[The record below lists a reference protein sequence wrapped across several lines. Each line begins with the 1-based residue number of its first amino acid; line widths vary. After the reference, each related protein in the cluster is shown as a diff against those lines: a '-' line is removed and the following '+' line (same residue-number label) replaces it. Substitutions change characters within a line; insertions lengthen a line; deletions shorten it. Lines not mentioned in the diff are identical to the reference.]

1 MKTLLQIIQ
10 DTCDELALSRPSVV
24 ISTTDPQVRQM
35 TALLNRLGR
44 DIVKQYEWQKLD
56 KEYLVTT
63 VQYTYTG
70 TITAGSKIITGL
82 SSTTGLTN
90 QFTVLGEGIMPF
102 AQIVTVDNPT
112 QVTMD
117 MAATQSGTV
126 SLEFTQNEYTLPEDW
141 DREVPQTEWNRTT
154 RWPLL
159 GPKSAQEWQTFKSG
173 IVSAGPRQR
182 FRILGNS
189 LTINP
194 SPPPGQMVSYEYIS
208 NAWVIGADGTYKT
221 AFTADT
227 DKNVFGDSLIIT
239 GLKTQWKQAKGLDFT
254 FDLGEFRT
262 LLEQAKAQDKSAAK
276 MYLSQAS
283 GNILLTNRNIIDGSF
298 PSQ

>member
-10 DTCDELALSRPSVV
+10 DVSDELALGRPSVV
-24 ISTTDPQVRQM
+24 IGTTDPQVRQL

-44 DIVKQYEWQKLD
+44 DLVKQFEWQKLD
-56 KEYLVTT
+56 KEYLITT
-63 VQYTYTG
+63 LQYTHTG
-70 TITAGSKIITGL
+70 TITNGSAVITGL
-82 SSTTGLTN
+82 PSTTGLTT
-90 QFTVLGEGIMPF
+90 QFTVLGVGVMPF
-102 AQIVTVDNPT
+102 AQIVSVDNST

-117 MAATQSGTV
+117 MAATESGTV
-126 SLEFTQNEYTLPEDW
+126 QLQFTQNKYDLPSDW
-141 DREVPQTEWNRTT
+141 DREIPQTEWNRTT

-182 FRILGNS
+182 FRILGNT
-189 LTINP
+189 LNINP
-194 SPPPGQMVSYEYIS
+194 SPPPGQMASLEYMS
-208 NAWVIGADGTYKT
+208 NAWVIGADGTDKP

-227 DKNVFGDSLIIT
+227 DTNVFNDSLIIT
-239 GLKTQWKQAKGLDFT
+239 GLKTQWKQAKGLDFS
-254 FDLGEFRT
+254 FDLGEFRS
-262 LLEQAKAQDKSAAK
+262 LLEQAKSQDKSAAK
-276 MYLSQAS
+276 LYLSQAS

>member
-10 DTCDELALSRPSVV
+10 DTCDELALARPSVV
-24 ISTTDPQVRQM
+24 IGTTDPQVRQM

-44 DIVKQYEWQKLD
+44 DMVKQFEWQKLD
-56 KEYLVTT
+56 KEYLLTT

-70 TITAGSKIITGL
+70 TTTIGSKVITGL
-82 SSTTGLTN
+82 TSTTGLTT
-90 QFTVLGEGIMPF
+90 QFTALGTGIMPF
-102 AQIVTVDNPT
+102 AQIVSVDNPT
-112 QVTMD
+112 QVTLD

-126 SLEFTQNEYTLPEDW
+126 SIQFTQNQYNLPSDW
-141 DREVPQTEWNRTT
+141 DREIPQTEWNRTT

-159 GPKSAQEWQTFKSG
+159 GKKSPQEWQTFKSG

-182 FRILGNS
+182 FRILGNA

-208 NAWVIGADGTYKT
+208 NAWIIGADNTAKT
-221 AFTADT
+221 AFSADT
-227 DKNVFGDSLIIT
+227 DTNVFNDSLIIT
-239 GLKTQWKQAKGLDFT
+239 GLKAQWKIAKGLDPS

-262 LLEQAKAQDKSAAK
+262 LLEQAKSQDQGSVKL
-276 MYLSQAS
+276 YLSQSA
-283 GNILLTNRNIIDGSF
+283 GNILLTNRSIIDGSF

>member
-10 DTCDELALSRPSVV
+10 DVCDELALSRPNLV
-24 ISTTDPQVRQM
+24 IGTTDPQVRQL

-44 DIVKQYEWQKLD
+44 DIVKQFEWQRLD
-56 KEYLVTT
+56 KEFLITT
-63 VQYTYTG
+63 QQYTYTG
-70 TITAGSKIITGL
+70 TVVNGSKVISGLPTTTGL
-82 SSTTGLTN
+82 ST

-102 AQIVTVDNPT
+102 AQIVTVDNST

-126 SLEFTQNEYTLPEDW
+126 QLQFTQNQYTLPSDW

-182 FRILGNS
+182 FRILGNA
-189 LTINP
+189 LNINP
-194 SPPPGQMVSYEYIS
+194 SPPPGQMASLEYIS
-208 NAWVIGADGTYKT
+208 NAWVIGADGTSKT
-221 AFTADT
+221 QFTADT
-227 DKNVFGDSLIIT
+227 DTNVFGDSLIIT

-276 MYLSQAS
+276 LYLSQAS

>member
-70 TITAGSKIITGL
+70 TITAGSKVITGL
-82 SSTTGLTN
+82 SSTTGLTH

-126 SLEFTQNEYTLPEDW
+126 SLQFTQNEYTLPEDW

-227 DKNVFGDSLIIT
+227 DKNVFGDSLMIT

>member
-10 DTCDELALSRPSVV
+10 DTCDELALTRPSVV
-24 ISTTDPQVRQM
+24 IGTTDPQIRQL

-44 DIVKQYEWQKLD
+44 DIVKQFEWQRLD

-63 VQYTYTG
+63 TQYTYTG
-70 TITAGSKIITGL
+70 TITAGSTVITDL
-82 SSTTGLTN
+82 SSTTGITN
-90 QFTVLGEGIMPF
+90 QFTVLGTGIMPF
-102 AQIVTVDNPT
+102 AQVVTVNSPT

-117 MAATQSGTV
+117 MAATESGTV
-126 SLEFTQNEYTLPEDW
+126 SLQFTQNKYSLPSDW

-182 FRILGNS
+182 FRILGNT
-189 LTINP
+189 LAINP

-208 NAWVIGADGTYKT
+208 NAWVVGADGTEKT
-221 AFTADT
+221 SFTADT
-227 DKNVFGDSLIIT
+227 DTNVFGDSLIIT
-239 GLKTQWKQAKGLDFT
+239 GLKTQWKQAKGLDFS
-254 FDLGEFRT
+254 FDLGEFRV

-276 MYLSQAS
+276 LYLSQAS
-283 GNILLTNRNIIDGSF
+283 GNILLTNRNVIDGSF

>member
-10 DTCDELALSRPSVV
+10 DTCDELALYRPTAV
-24 ISTTDPQVRQM
+24 IGIPDPQVRQM

-44 DIVKQYEWQKLD
+44 DIVKQFEWQRLD

-70 TITAGSKIITGL
+70 TITAGSKVITGL
-82 SSTTGLTN
+82 SSTTGLTK
-90 QFTVLGEGIMPF
+90 QFTVLGDGIMPF

-117 MAATQSGTV
+117 MAATESGTF
-126 SLEFTQNEYTLPEDW
+126 SFQFTQNQYDLPQDW
-141 DREVPQTEWNRTT
+141 DREIPQTEWNRTT

-159 GPKSAQEWQTFKSG
+159 GPRSAQEWQSYKSG

-182 FRILGNS
+182 FRILGNT

-194 SPPPGQMVSYEYIS
+194 SPEAGEMLSYEYIS
-208 NAWVIGADGTYKT
+208 NAWIVGADGTAKT
-221 AFTADT
+221 SFTADT
-227 DKNVFGDSLIIT
+227 DTTVFGDSLMIT
-239 GLKTQWKQAKGLDFT
+239 GLKTQWKVAKGLDAS
-254 FDLGEFRT
+254 FDLGEFRN

-276 MYLSQAS
+276 LYLSQSS
-283 GNILLTNRNIIDGSF
+283 GSILLTENNAIDGNF

>member
-70 TITAGSKIITGL
+70 TITAGSKVITGL

-126 SLEFTQNEYTLPEDW
+126 SLEFTQNEYTLPDDW

-159 GPKSAQEWQTFKSG
+159 GPRSAQEWQTFKSG